1 MRTQTVMTGTMP
13 SGNGCVV
20 LTIDRQYDLS
30 IPHAYRGFLGLVARP
45 PKRVAGASH
54 VDAWWVPHG
63 LFSFS
68 CIKPWPQIYTLGC
81 STSTVFHFQLDE
93 ATGGVAST
101 ATYTA
106 DSSIPGS
113 QSGEVF
119 VVKAFDLAV
128 LVGRPDSDEVKK
140 VAKIG
145 VLWSALIVGVSLCLV
160 TAVVHKRGVL

>member
-1 MRTQTVMTGTMP
+1 MHHTWTLGGGPTDN
-13 SGNGCVV
+13 SG
-20 LTIDRQYDLS
+20 
-30 IPHAYRGFLGLVARP
+30 
-45 PKRVAGASH
+45 
-54 VDAWWVPHG
+54 
-63 LFSFS
+63 FS
-68 CIKPWPQIYTLGC
+68 CVKPWPQIYTLGC

-106 DSSIPGS
+106 DASIPGS

-128 LVGRPDSDEVKK
+128 LVGRPDSDEVK

-145 VLWSALIVGVSLCLV
+145 VLWSALIVSVSLCLV
-160 TAVVHKRGVL
+160 MAVVQYRGGVL